1 MAVQIEGAIRIRA
14 PFYNY
19 EGEKTMK
26 KVSVLLVAALTLSLF
41 MTGCGGKA
49 NDENAPPETI
59 KIGVFEPLT
68 GANAAGGELE
78 KQGIDL
84 AHELYPNVII
94 DGREIPVELKYAD
107 NKSDKIESENAAK
120 KLVNKFGAD
129 IVLGSW
135 GSSNSIAAGPVFK
148 KAQVPAI
155 GTSCTNPLVTIGN
168 DYYFRVC
175 FIDPFQ
181 GKVMANYAF
190 KEGGYKKIAIIQE
203 ATNDYSVTLSKL
215 FAEAF
220 KQLTGDDK
228 CITSVGNYN
237 TGDNDFS
244 AQLTA
249 IKNSDAQAIFFPG
262 NFTESALIMKQARQ
276 LGITIPFL
284 GGDTWET
291 PKVIQIA
298 GDAAEGAVYSSFYD
312 PAAPQTGKTKEF
324 LDAYAKKYGKGTL
337 AAGVTAL
344 GFDAYL
350 LALETVQKTGTTD
363 GPALRDTLAKT
374 KDFEGATGYITFDEN
389 GDAIKPA
396 VIKTIQGGKFVY
408 KSFVEPY

>member
-1 MAVQIEGAIRIRA
+1 MEGK
-14 PFYNY
+14 
-19 EGEKTMK
+19 GEKAMK
-26 KVSVLLVAALTLSLF
+26 KVSFLLVAALLLSVF
-41 MTGCGGKA
+41 MASCGGGEKA
-49 NDENAPPETI
+49 EDENALPETI

-68 GANAAGGELE
+68 GANAPGGELE

-84 AHELYPNVII
+84 AHELYPNAII
-94 DGREIPVELKYAD
+94 NGREIPVELKYFD
-107 NKSDKIESENAAK
+107 NKSDKIESENAAG
-120 KLVNKFGAD
+120 KLVDDFGAN

-135 GSSNSIAAGPVFK
+135 GSSYSIAAGPIFK

-155 GTSCTNPLVTIGN
+155 GTSCTNPLVTLGN
-168 DYYFRVC
+168 EYYFRVC
-175 FIDPFQ
+175 YTDPFQ

-190 KEGGYKKIAIIQE
+190 KEGNYRKIAVIQE
-203 ATNDYSVTLSKL
+203 VSSVYSVMLVKIFMENFKL
-215 FAEAF
+215 
-220 KQLTGDDK
+220 LTADEY
-228 CITSVGNYN
+228 CITSIGSYN
-237 TGDNDFS
+237 TGDSDFR

-249 IKNSDAQAIFFPG
+249 IKDSDAQAIFFPG

-291 PKVIQIA
+291 PELIQMA
-298 GDAAEGAVYSSFYD
+298 GEAAEGAVFSSFYD
-312 PAAPQTGKTKEF
+312 PAVPQTERTKEF
-324 LDAYAKKYGKGTL
+324 FAAYAKKYGKDSLT
-337 AAGVTAL
+337 AGVTAL

-350 LALETVQKTGTTD
+350 LALETVQKAGTADTST
-363 GPALRDTLAKT
+363 LRDTLART
-374 KDFEGATGYITFDEN
+374 KDFEGSTGYITFDEN

>member
-1 MAVQIEGAIRIRA
+1 
-14 PFYNY
+14 
-19 EGEKTMK
+19 MK
-26 KVSVLLVAALTLSLF
+26 KVSFLLVAALLLSAF
-41 MTGCGGKA
+41 MTGCSGNKA
-49 NDENAPPETI
+49 NDENALPETI

-84 AHELYPNVII
+84 AYELYPNATIN
-94 DGREIPVELKYAD
+94 GREIPVELKYVD

-120 KLVNKFGAD
+120 KLVDDFGAN

-175 FIDPFQ
+175 YTDPFQ

-190 KEGGYKKIAIIQE
+190 KEGGFRKIAVIQE
-203 ATNDYSVTLSKL
+203 VSSDYSVTLVKI
-215 FAEAF
+215 FMENF
-220 KQLTGDDK
+220 KQLTGDENS
-228 CITSVGNYN
+228 ITSVGSYN

-249 IKNSDAQAIFFPG
+249 IKDSDAQAIFFPG

-291 PKVIQIA
+291 PEVIQIA
-298 GDAAEGAVYSSFYD
+298 GEAAEGAVYSSSYD
-312 PAAPQTGKTKEF
+312 PAAPQTERTKEF
-324 LDAYAKKYGKGTL
+324 LDAYAKKYGKDAL

-344 GFDAYL
+344 GFDAYM
-350 LALETVQKTGTTD
+350 LALETVQKAGTAD
-363 GPALRDTLAKT
+363 GPTLRDTLAKT
-374 KDFEGATGYITFDEN
+374 TDFEGSTGYITFDEN

>member
-1 MAVQIEGAIRIRA
+1 
-14 PFYNY
+14 
-19 EGEKTMK
+19 MK
-26 KVSVLLVAALTLSLF
+26 KVPFLLVAALMLSVV
-41 MTGCGGKA
+41 MTGCGSDKA
-49 NDENAPPETI
+49 DDENALPETI

-68 GANAAGGELE
+68 GANTAGGELE

-84 AHELYPNVII
+84 AYELYPNVTIN
-94 DGREIPVELKYAD
+94 GREIPVELKYVD

-120 KLVNKFGAD
+120 KLVDDFGAN

-155 GTSCTNPLVTIGN
+155 GTSCTNPLVTLGN
-168 DYYFRVC
+168 EYYFRVC
-175 FIDPFQ
+175 YTDPFQ

-190 KEGGYKKIAIIQE
+190 KECGCRKIAVIQE
-203 ATNDYSVTLSKL
+203 VSSEYSVALVKI
-215 FAEAF
+215 FMENF
-220 KQLTGDDK
+220 KQLTGDENS
-228 CITSVGNYN
+228 IVSVGSYK
-237 TGDNDFS
+237 TGDDDFS

-249 IKNSDAQAIFFPG
+249 IKDSDAEAVFFPG

-291 PKVIQIA
+291 PEVIQIA
-298 GDAAEGAVYSSFYD
+298 GEAAEGAVYTSFYD
-312 PAAPQTGKTKEF
+312 PAAPQTERTQEF
-324 LDAYAKKYGKGTL
+324 LDAYEKKYGKDTL
-337 AAGVTAL
+337 AAGVAAL

-350 LALETVQKTGTTD
+350 LAIETVQTAGTTG
-363 GPALRDTLAKT
+363 GPTLRDTLART
-374 KDFEGATGYITFDEN
+374 KDFEGTTGYINFDEN

>member
-1 MAVQIEGAIRIRA
+1 
-14 PFYNY
+14 
-19 EGEKTMK
+19 MK
-26 KVSVLLVAALTLSLF
+26 KVIFLLVAALMQPAF
-41 MTGCGGKA
+41 MAGCGVDKA
-49 NDENAPPETI
+49 KDENALPETI

-68 GANAAGGELE
+68 GANTAGGELE

-84 AHELYPNVII
+84 AYELYPNVTIN
-94 DGREIPVELKYAD
+94 GREIPIELKYVD

-120 KLVNKFGAD
+120 KLVDDFGAN

-155 GTSCTNPLVTIGN
+155 GTSCTNPLVTLGN
-168 DYYFRVC
+168 EYYFRVC
-175 FIDPFQ
+175 YTDPFQ

-190 KEGGYKKIAIIQE
+190 NEGSYKKIAIIQE
-203 ATNDYSVTLSKL
+203 VSSDYSVALSKL
-215 FAEAF
+215 FTEAF
-220 KQLTGDDK
+220 KELTKDEN
-228 CITSVGNYN
+228 CITSVGNYK

-291 PKVIQIA
+291 PEVIQIA
-298 GDAAEGAVYSSFYD
+298 GEAAEGAVYSSFYD
-312 PAAPQTGKTKEF
+312 PAAPLTDRTTEF
-324 LDAYAKKYGKGTL
+324 LDAYAAKYGKDTL

-350 LALETVQKTGTTD
+350 LALETIQKAGTAERGLPSEIPLLRQRISKDRPGILPLMKTGTQSSLLLSRPSRETS
-363 GPALRDTLAKT
+363 
-374 KDFEGATGYITFDEN
+374 
-389 GDAIKPA
+389 
-396 VIKTIQGGKFVY
+396 
-408 KSFVEPY
+408 SFTNHS

>member
-1 MAVQIEGAIRIRA
+1 
-14 PFYNY
+14 
-19 EGEKTMK
+19 MK
-26 KVSVLLVAALTLSLF
+26 KVSVLLAAALMLSAF
-41 MTGCGGKA
+41 MTGCGDVKVNG
-49 NDENAPPETI
+49 ENTLPETI

-84 AHELYPNVII
+84 AYELYPNATIN
-94 DGREIPVELKYAD
+94 GREIPVELKYVD

-120 KLVNKFGAD
+120 KLVDDFGAN

-135 GSSNSIAAGPVFK
+135 GSSNSIAAGPVFR

-155 GTSCTNPLVTIGN
+155 GTSCTNPLVTLGN
-168 DYYFRVC
+168 EYYFRVC
-175 FIDPFQ
+175 YTDPFQ

-190 KEGGYKKIAIIQE
+190 KEGGYRKIAVIQE
-203 ATNDYSVTLSKL
+203 VSSSYSVALVKIFT
-215 FAEAF
+215 ENF
-220 KQLTGDDK
+220 KRLTADENS
-228 CITSVGNYN
+228 ITSVGSYK

-291 PKVIQIA
+291 PEVIRIA
-298 GDAAEGAVYSSFYD
+298 GEAAEGAVYSSFYD
-312 PAAPQTGKTKEF
+312 PAAPLTDRTTEF
-324 LDAYAKKYGKGTL
+324 LKAYAKKYGKDTL

-350 LALETVQKTGTTD
+350 LALDTVQKAGTAN
-363 GPALRDTLAKT
+363 GPSLRDTLAKT
-374 KDFEGATGYITFDEN
+374 KDFEGSTGYITFDEN

-408 KSFVEPY
+408 KSFVKPY